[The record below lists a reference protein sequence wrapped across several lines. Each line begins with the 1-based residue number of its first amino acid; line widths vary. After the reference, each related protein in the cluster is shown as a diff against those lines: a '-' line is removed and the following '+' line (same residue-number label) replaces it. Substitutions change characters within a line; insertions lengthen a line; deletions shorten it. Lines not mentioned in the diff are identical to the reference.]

1 MSVSTTIHLKRAYDP
16 ADANDGLRILVE
28 RLWPRGVRK
37 EDLALDHWAKQI
49 APSPDLRTWYGHVPD
64 RWAEFSER
72 YRSELAANS
81 SEVADLARRI
91 DGRVVSFLF
100 AARDVEYNSA
110 VVLKAFMQE
119 RLGV

>member
-1 MSVSTTIHLKRAYDP
+1 MAASTVIHLKRAYDP
-16 ADANDGLRILVE
+16 ASPDDGLRILVE

-49 APSPDLRTWYGHVPD
+49 APSPDLRTWYGHVPG

-72 YRSELAANS
+72 YRAELDANS
-81 SEVADLARRI
+81 TEVADLARRI

-100 AARDVEYNSA
+100 AARDVERNSA
-110 VVLKAFMQE
+110 VVLKAFLQE
-119 RLGV
+119 RSGA